1 VQGLHP
7 ILHHARVKVPKP
19 PRTSHSTRAA
29 AAAAARNVEAFEDE
43 RKVEGDDIEDTDDE
57 FDPTTFEGECN
68 VRVPM
73 AFILLSRFPPLVSML
88 VYLVVWMIPP
98 KRTRLQGS

>member
-1 VQGLHP
+1 MHP

-19 PRTSHSTRAA
+19 PRVLPLIRPALLQPL
-29 AAAAARNVEAFEDE
+29 RNVEAFEDE
-43 RKVEGDDIEDTDDE
+43 RNVEGDDIEDTDDE

-98 KRTRLQGS
+98 KRTRLQVS